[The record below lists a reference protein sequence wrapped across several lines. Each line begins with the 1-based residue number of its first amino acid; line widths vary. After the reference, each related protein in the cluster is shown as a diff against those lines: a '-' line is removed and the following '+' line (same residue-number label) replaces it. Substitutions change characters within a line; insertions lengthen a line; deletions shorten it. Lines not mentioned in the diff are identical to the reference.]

1 MRIKKDN
8 EWKEVFIIYIGS
20 FKPTVMFFRIIDSLA
35 IFQAIINEIL
45 RDLINKEKVVVFVDN
60 KAFIQVYDLT
70 WILY

>member
-1 MRIKKDN
+1 M
-8 EWKEVFIIYIGS
+8 FIIYIGS

-70 WILY
+70 

>member
-1 MRIKKDN
+1 
-8 EWKEVFIIYIGS
+8 VFITYIGF
-20 FKPTVMFFRIIDSLA
+20 FKLTVMFFRIINSPA

-70 WILY
+70 

>member
-1 MRIKKDN
+1 
-8 EWKEVFIIYIGS
+8 VFIIYIGS

-60 KAFIQVYDLT
+60 KALIQVYDLT
-70 WILY
+70 

>member
-1 MRIKKDN
+1 
-8 EWKEVFIIYIGS
+8 VFITYIGS
-20 FKPTVMFFRIIDSLA
+20 FKPTVMFFRIMDSLA

-70 WILY
+70 

>member
-1 MRIKKDN
+1 
-8 EWKEVFIIYIGS
+8 VFITYIGS

-60 KAFIQVYDLT
+60 KALIQVYDLT
-70 WILY
+70 

>member
-1 MRIKKDN
+1 M
-8 EWKEVFIIYIGS
+8 FITYIGS
-20 FKPTVMFFRIIDSLA
+20 FKPTVMFFRIMDSLA

-70 WILY
+70 

>member
-1 MRIKKDN
+1 
-8 EWKEVFIIYIGS
+8 VFITYIGS

-70 WILY
+70 

>member
-1 MRIKKDN
+1 
-8 EWKEVFIIYIGS
+8 VFIIYIGS

-70 WILY
+70 